1 MGKTAKICSNRI
13 YRTCRTTSQQYLP
26 TMMQEK
32 GTDNPH
38 FIERTKAAALR
49 KITGGVLLLKNY
61 QSSVSVIIGGLIES
75 GA

>member
-1 MGKTAKICSNRI
+1 
-13 YRTCRTTSQQYLP
+13 
-26 TMMQEK
+26 MMQEK